1 MTVKELVQKLLKHN
15 LKNEVVFYKLD
26 NHELTRGEIETI
38 INADGQ
44 TEITIQEGSEKCLI
58 GATIQ

>member
-38 INADGQ
+38 INADGR
-44 TEITIQEGSEKCLI
+44 TEITIQEGNDKNVYN
-58 GATIQ
+58 

>member
-44 TEITIQEGSEKCLI
+44 TEITIQEGNDKNVYN
-58 GATIQ
+58 

>member
-1 MTVKELVQKLLKHN
+1 MKVKELIEKLLKHN

-26 NHELTRGEIETI
+26 SFELQNMEVESI
-38 INADGQ
+38 INADGR
-44 TEITIQEGSEKCLI
+44 TEITIQEGSDKCLI

>member
-1 MTVKELVQKLLKHN
+1 MKVKELIEKLLKHN

-26 NHELTRGEIETI
+26 SFELQNMEVESI
-38 INADGQ
+38 INADGR
-44 TEITIQEGSEKCLI
+44 TEKTIQEGNEKCLI

>member
-44 TEITIQEGSEKCLI
+44 TEITIQEGSDKNVYN
-58 GATIQ
+58 